1 MSTSPRKQ
9 GIFGALLQK
18 IGFEKKD
25 GTGTISQPDDWLSE
39 LLSGNIEPTIAGV
52 TVTPRNAMEVSAVRC
67 AVQAIA
73 ETVAQLPFEVY
84 ESGDDNAKTLRTDHA
99 AAKLLGVRGQPNPW
113 TPPSLIIERVTRDA
127 LLRRWGGFAEIV
139 RNSDGVPAELHHL
152 DQLFTE
158 VEPRWLEGVTEPSY
172 FVTGP
177 KQASRTIAYQDM
189 LHIPSPSQWGVLH
202 DAKNAIALAIVLERH
217 GLTLFGKGA
226 RPGGILST
234 DAKLDAATSAR
245 MKTSWQAAH
254 GGGNGGGTAVLEQG
268 MKWTPLAFS
277 STDSQYIE
285 LRKFAVDE
293 IARHF
298 RVPPTFLYDFGR
310 ATWSNGEQMTG
321 MFLTFTIVPWL
332 KRWEDEIALKL
343 FDESERANLTA
354 AFNTNS
360 LARSDFLDR
369 MTGYSTAI
377 SARVLSPNEARQWE
391 NLPPFNGGDT
401 FENPHTSTA
410 PLGTNRSSNVDR

>member
-1 MSTSPRKQ
+1 MTKSPRWV
-9 GIFGALLQK
+9 GIRSLIGKL
-18 IGFEKKD
+18 GFERKD
-25 GTGTISQPDDWLSE
+25 GSSTLSQPDEWLYE

-52 TVTPRNAMEVSAVRC
+52 TVTPTNAMECSAVRC

-84 ESGDDNAKTLRTDHA
+84 ESGENNAKTLRADHA
-99 AAKLLGVRGQPNPW
+99 ASKLLGVRGQPNPW
-113 TPPSLIIERVTRDA
+113 TPPSLLIERVTRDA

-139 RNSDGVPAELHHL
+139 RNSDGVPIELHHL
-152 DQLFTE
+152 DPFFTE
-158 VEPRWLEGVTEPSY
+158 IEPRWLEGVSEPSY
-172 FVTGP
+172 YVTGP
-177 KQASRTIAYQDM
+177 KIAARTISYADM

-234 DAKLDAATSAR
+234 NDKLDAASSAR
-245 MKTSWQAAH
+245 MKASWQAAH

-277 STDSQYIE
+277 STDSQYID

-332 KRWEDEIALKL
+332 LRWEQEIALKL
-343 FDESERANLTA
+343 FNDTERASLTA

-360 LARSDFLDR
+360 LTRADFLAR
-369 MTGYSTAI
+369 MQGYQSAI
-377 SARVLSPNEARQWE
+377 SSRVLNPNEARGWE
-391 NLPPFNGGDT
+391 NLPPYEGGDK
-401 FENPHTSTA
+401 FQNPNVTPA
-410 PLGTNRSSNVDR
+410 PFGEAA

>member
-1 MSTSPRKQ
+1 MTTSPRQ
-9 GIFGALLQK
+9 GTFRSLLRK
-18 IGFEKKD
+18 LGFEKKD
-25 GTGTISQPDDWLSE
+25 GGTLSQPDEWLFE
-39 LLSGNIEPTIAGV
+39 LLSGNLEPTIAGV
-52 TVTPRNAMEVSAVRC
+52 TVTPINAMECSAVRC

-84 ESGDDNAKTLRTDHA
+84 ESDDSNAKTLRADHPA
-99 AAKLLGVRGQPNPW
+99 SKLLGVRGTPNPW
-113 TPPSLIIERVTRDA
+113 TTPNLLIERVTRDA

-139 RNSDGVPAELHHL
+139 RNSDGVPIELHHL
-152 DQLFTE
+152 DQFFVE
-158 VEPRWLEGVTEPSY
+158 VEPRWLEGIIEPSY
-172 FVTGP
+172 YVTGP
-177 KQASRTIAYQDM
+177 KIAARTIGYQDM

-202 DAKNAIALAIVLERH
+202 DAKNAIALAMVLERH

-245 MKTSWQAAH
+245 MKSSWQAAH
-254 GGGNGGGTAVLEQG
+254 GGSNGGGTAVLEQG

-277 STDSQYIE
+277 STDSQYID

-332 KRWEDEIALKL
+332 LRWEQEIALKL
-343 FDESERANLTA
+343 FNDTERDSLTA

-360 LARSDFLDR
+360 LTRADFLQR
-369 MTGYSTAI
+369 MQGYQSAI
-377 SARVLSPNEARQWE
+377 ASRVLNPNEARAWE
-391 NLPPFNGGDT
+391 NLPPYEGGDK
-401 FENPHTSTA
+401 FSNP
-410 PLGTNRSSNVDR
+410 NVDPVSPPNLREAA

>member
-1 MSTSPRKQ
+1 MTAPLPRRQ
-9 GIFGALLQK
+9 GTFRSLLSK
-18 IGFEKKD
+18 LGFEKKD
-25 GTGTISQPDDWLSE
+25 SGTLSQPDEWLFE
-39 LLSGNIEPTIAGV
+39 LFSGNIEPTIAGV
-52 TVTPRNAMEVSAVRC
+52 TVTPTNAMEVSAVRC

-73 ETVAQLPFEVY
+73 ETVAQLPLEVI
-84 ESGDDNAKTLRTDHA
+84 ETDEANAKTPRADHP

-113 TPPSLIIERVTRDA
+113 TPPSLLIERVTRDA
-127 LLRRWGGFAEIV
+127 LLRRWGGFAEII
-139 RNSDGVPAELHHL
+139 RNSDGVPVELHHL

-172 FVTGP
+172 YVTGP
-177 KQASRTIAYQDM
+177 REASRTIAYQDM

-234 DAKLDAATSAR
+234 DAKLDAATSTR
-245 MKTSWQAAH
+245 MKASWQAAH

-343 FDESERANLTA
+343 FDEPERTNLTA

-360 LARSDFLDR
+360 LARSDFLQR
-369 MTGYSTAI
+369 MQGYQSAI
-377 SARVLSPNEARQWE
+377 ASRVLNPNEARAWE
-391 NLPPFNGGDT
+391 NLPPYSGGDK
-401 FENPHTSTA
+401 FQNPNVTPA
-410 PLGTNRSSNVDR
+410 PFGEAA

>member
-1 MSTSPRKQ
+1 MTKPLPRRQ
-9 GIFGALLQK
+9 GILRSLFGKAGL
-18 IGFEKKD
+18 EKKD
-25 GTGTISQPDDWLSE
+25 GATSTLSHPDEWLYE
-39 LLSGNIEPTIAGV
+39 LLSGNLEPTLAGV
-52 TVTPRNAMEVSAVRC
+52 TVTPLNAMECSAVRC

-84 ESGDDNAKTLRTDHA
+84 EAGENNAKTLRNYHP
-99 AAKLLGVRGQPNPW
+99 AAKLLGAKGVPNPW
-113 TPPSLIIERVTRDA
+113 TPPSLLIERVTRDA

-139 RNSDGVPAELHHL
+139 RNSDGVPIELHHL

-158 VEPRWLEGVTEPSY
+158 VEPRWLEGIPEPSY
-172 FVTGP
+172 YVTGP
-177 KQASRTIAYQDM
+177 KVAARTIDYADM

-202 DAKNAIALAIVLERH
+202 DARNAIALAMVLERH

-226 RPGGILST
+226 RPGGVLST
-234 DAKLDAATSAR
+234 DNKLDAATSAR
-245 MKTSWQAAH
+245 MKASWQAAH
-254 GGGNGGGTAVLEQG
+254 GGSAQGGGTAVLEQG

-277 STDSQYIE
+277 STDAQYID

-321 MFLTFTIVPWL
+321 MFLTFTIIPWL
-332 KRWEDEIALKL
+332 LRWEQEIALKL
-343 FDESERANLTA
+343 FDDGERANLTA

-360 LARSDFLDR
+360 LTRADFLAR
-369 MTGYSTAI
+369 MQGYQSAI
-377 SARVLSPNEARQWE
+377 QSRVLNPNEARAWE
-391 NLPPFNGGDT
+391 NLPPYEGGDK
-401 FENPHTSTA
+401 FENPNTSSA
-410 PLGTNRSSNVDR
+410 PLGEAA